1 VTPTIRQ
8 IQLPDAEPFRACLD
22 AVARERRYLAQVE
35 ALPIERIR
43 EFVESSVASD
53 AAQFVAIHDGR
64 LIGWCDVFS
73 HWAHALQHVGTL
85 GMGVLDG
92 YRGQGI
98 GERLLRRTL
107 AHALEKGVYRVKLE
121 ARSDNARAIQL
132 YERVGFRHE
141 GIARAALRFDGQFH
155 DAVQMAL
162 LQGPAAEWAI

>member
-1 VTPTIRQ
+1 MAPTIRH
-8 IQLPDAEPFRACLD
+8 IQLPDAESFHACLD

-53 AAQFVAIHDGR
+53 AAQFVAIHGDR
-64 LIGWCDVFS
+64 LIGWCDVFP

-92 YRGQGI
+92 YRGRGI

-107 AHALEKGVYRVKLE
+107 AHALEKGIYRVTLE
-121 ARSDNARAIQL
+121 ARSDNARAIRL

-141 GIARAALRFDGQFH
+141 GVARAALRFDGRFH

>member
-1 VTPTIRQ
+1 
-8 IQLPDAEPFRACLD
+8 
-22 AVARERRYLAQVE
+22 
-35 ALPIERIR
+35 
-43 EFVESSVASD
+43 
-53 AAQFVAIHDGR
+53 
-64 LIGWCDVFS
+64 
-73 HWAHALQHVGTL
+73 
-85 GMGVLDG
+85 MGVLDG